1 MEEKKVY
8 RLKDICEF
16 YRCWLLASTEQILQE
31 GDKETAKLQSMVY
44 EYLAERLAMLAEVSE
59 EEAYKEI
66 IPIVN
71 KFTSRKENHQ

>member
-16 YRCWLLASTEQILQE
+16 YRCWLLASTEEVLQE
-31 GDKETAKLQSMVY
+31 GDKDTTKLQSMVY

-66 IPIVN
+66 VPIVN
-71 KFTSRKENHQ
+71 QFKNRKENTQ

>member
-16 YRCWLLASTEQILQE
+16 YRCWLLASTEEVLQE
-31 GDKETAKLQSMVY
+31 GDKDTTKLQSMVY

-66 IPIVN
+66 VPIVN
-71 KFTSRKENHQ
+71 QFKNRRENTQ